1 MTDLGYMI
9 WFAASAVMTLT
20 VLTIGTLAAADLLPH
35 RRRTTDDTAATRP
48 EAARPAT
55 LTSNSDHPHKQQ
67 DVDAA

>member
-35 RRRTTDDTAATRP
+35 HRRKTDDAAATRP

-55 LTSNSDHPHKQQ
+55 LISHSDHPHKQQ
-67 DVDAA
+67 HGDAA